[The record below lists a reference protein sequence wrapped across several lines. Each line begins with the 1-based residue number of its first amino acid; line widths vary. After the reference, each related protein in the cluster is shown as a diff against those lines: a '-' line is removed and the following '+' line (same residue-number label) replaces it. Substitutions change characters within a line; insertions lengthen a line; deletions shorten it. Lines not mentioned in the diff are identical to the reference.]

1 VKECYS
7 KGYVKLEKIE
17 TCKYYFVSSDD
28 LFVFAFSADEAD
40 IGETI
45 LHLPKVGP
53 QVEPGVH
60 SENV

>member
-1 VKECYS
+1 M
-7 KGYVKLEKIE
+7 

-60 SENV
+60 SENEIYF